1 MSQGDDPFTIL
12 GVRREASPE
21 EVKQAYRRLAM
32 HWHPDRNPSSTAAA
46 QFRRVHAAY
55 ELFLD
60 PQRMAEWQR
69 VQASAAEVTPDPANE
84 NADWMQELTLTLEE
98 AAFGCRKSVELVS
111 SVRCKAC
118 QGGGKQKHNH
128 LVPCASCSGCGRLT
142 GAGGRTSRCPAC
154 AGRGYVRETDC
165 SACTGSGWRQERR
178 TLAVTVPAGM
188 VDGERLRLARQA
200 PLTGGQG
207 AAEKSGDLFLAIRLA
222 MHPLFVRH
230 GRDLHCDVP
239 VSVFRLLA
247 GGAVEVPTLAG
258 TCTFDLSAGTGRL
271 SERRLPGRG
280 FPGKKGQPAG
290 DLVVRL
296 QCIVPAMVVVEDA
309 PLLEVLEARLHR
321 DLGERAPVL
330 AAWEAQLAARRAL
343 VTS

>member
-60 PQRMAEWQR
+60 PQRMAEWKR
-69 VQASAAEVTPDPANE
+69 VQASTAEMTPASTNE
-84 NADWMQELTLTLEE
+84 DADRMQELTLTLEE
-98 AAFGCRKSVELVS
+98 AAFGCRKRVELVS

-118 QGGGKQKHNH
+118 QGGGKQKHTH
-128 LVPCASCSGCGRLT
+128 LVPCASCSGCGRLV
-142 GAGGRTSRCPAC
+142 GAGGRTSRCAAC

-165 SACTGSGWRQERR
+165 STCAGSGWRQDRR
-178 TLAVTVPAGM
+178 TFAVTVPPAM

-200 PLTGGQG
+200 SVTGGQHG
-207 AAEKSGDLFLAIRLA
+207 AVEKGGDLFLEIRLA
-222 MHPLFVRH
+222 IHPLFVRH

-247 GGAVEVPTLAG
+247 GGTVEVPTLAG
-258 TCTFDLSAGTGRL
+258 TCTFDLSTSAGRL
-271 SERRLPGRG
+271 CEHRLPGRG
-280 FPGKKGQPAG
+280 FQIGRAS
-290 DLVVRL
+290 
-296 QCIVPAMVVVEDA
+296 C
-309 PLLEVLEARLHR
+309 R
-321 DLGERAPVL
+321 DRV
-330 AAWEAQLAARRAL
+330 
-343 VTS
+343 